1 MRSSVSNILEG
12 LGTIN
17 ESTKN
22 YKFITNNKIDKTLK
36 DEYGKFFDK
45 VESFAKIM
53 DRSNKGLKVVLDF
66 GDVVGMGKVG
76 YLYLYGFNTMYD
88 TEDEFIRFSAQTY
101 KQMQSLVKS
110 MIGRFDSSDMTTY
123 WTAKRAFGN
132 KTIETGPYIEFVFKE
147 DTMYSGVSEAVG
159 NKEYLSDF
167 KKGEILYVFG
177 TGDCVIKTAGKKK
190 YVLEPVDK
198 ENTRGALKAEYMN
211 PSNKRVEVGKDGKY
225 ILM

>member
-1 MRSSVSNILEG
+1 MRNSVSSILEG
-12 LGTIN
+12 LNVVN
-17 ESTKN
+17 ESPKN
-22 YKFITNNKIDKTLK
+22 YTFITNNKDKSIK
-36 DEYGKFFDK
+36 DDYGKFFDK

-53 DRSNKGLKVVLDF
+53 DRSNKGLKIVLDF
-66 GDVVGMGKVG
+66 GDVVGQGKVG
-76 YLYLYGFNTMYD
+76 YLYIYGFNTMYD
-88 TEDEFIRFSAQTY
+88 SEDEFKRFSGQTL

-110 MIGRFDSSDMTTY
+110 MIGKYESSDITTY
-123 WTAKRAFGN
+123 WTAKMTLGS
-132 KTIETGPYIEFVFKE
+132 KVIQTGPYVEFVFK
-147 DTMYSGVSEAVG
+147 DDSMYDGISEATG

-211 PSNKRVEVGKDGKY
+211 PSNKKVEVGKDGKY